1 LVARLKRKRRL
12 MFVTQ
17 THTVWGGM
25 EWWVHHLSQRMLD
38 RGWEVFAGLAQ
49 GARFSD
55 PRAYAAAHPHLRP
68 VIMDARA
75 GTESARV
82 LAVLRALRQVKPD
95 VVIPIGIGAAFPAM
109 SSFDATLIVPVL
121 SLHAGVLANVLEFR
135 DVIDLAVPNARL
147 IERVLLRELDP
158 AHVHYIRQGTPRAT
172 TQRSPRSSKLR
183 VAIVSR
189 LEEASKRVM
198 DLPRVADLLG
208 DEIELHVFGDGPD
221 ADALTKALH
230 RRAVMHGYMPTEQL
244 YREAYPNIDVI
255 LLFSATEGSP
265 NVIYEAMQ
273 NGVVPVSSRFQG
285 SATEGILRHGEN
297 ALLFDVGD
305 AATAA
310 RHLKTLAAERAEL
323 ERLSDAAIRMN
334 ASYTD
339 DDMYAAWMDVI
350 ETTPRRSRRLLP
362 LALPPSGRL
371 EKAGLPPRAA
381 DFLRRLFGVRFP
393 HASGWEEWPGSQL
406 ADGKT
411 TSHIQDQLSEI
422 EGKANDER

>member
-25 EWWVHHLSQRMLD
+25 EWWVHHLAQRMTS
-38 RGWEVFAGLAQ
+38 RGWDVFAGLAQ
-49 GARFSD
+49 GARFSN
-55 PRAYAAAHPHLRP
+55 PRAYVTAHPHLRP

-75 GTESARV
+75 GTESARI
-82 LAVLRALRQVKPD
+82 LAVTRALRQVRPD

-109 SSFDATLIVPVL
+109 RSFDAAFIVPVL
-121 SLHAGVLANVLEFR
+121 SLHEGVLANVIEYR

-158 AHVHYIRQGTPRAT
+158 PRVRYIRQGTPRAT
-172 TQRSPRSSKLR
+172 RQRTPRTARLR

-198 DLPRVADLLG
+198 DLPRVAELLG
-208 DEIELHVFGDGPD
+208 DEIDLHVFGDGPD
-221 ADALTKALH
+221 AAELTTAL
-230 RRAVMHGYMPTEQL
+230 RGRAVMHGYMATEQL

-285 SATEGILRHGEN
+285 SASEGILRHGEN
-297 ALLFDVGD
+297 ALLFDIGD
-305 AATAA
+305 TESAAQ
-310 RHLKTLAAERAEL
+310 HVKTLAVDSAQL
-323 ERLSDAAIRMN
+323 ERLSDAARKTN

-339 DDMYAAWMDVI
+339 DDMYTAWMDVI
-350 ETTPRRSRRLLP
+350 ETTPRRARGLMP
-362 LALPPSGRL
+362 LALPPSGRM
-371 EKAGLPPRAA
+371 EKAGLSPRAA
-381 DFLRRLFGVRFP
+381 DFLRRLFGVHFP
-393 HASGWEEWPGSQL
+393 HRSGWEEWPGSQW

-411 TSHIQDQLSEI
+411 TAQIQDQMSEI
-422 EGKANDER
+422 ERKANGER